1 MTVLTPPNT
10 RVTPLSYKLGQLDVP
25 YPSDCWYSRAVRV
38 LRAGDGGEHG
48 LLLYKLARR
57 LDGGCQHVLVDV
69 GTARG
74 YSAMMMARGLLDSS
88 IKGHVY
94 TVDVLE
100 HGKAINWHS
109 DTEGKQDDDE
119 PFADVEI
126 SRAEIWKRW
135 FAEDAASVTPIAA
148 TSHDVLAG
156 WSFGPISLVFLDG
169 SHTYEAV
176 SGELEMLDSLLAED
190 GHIVLDDYH
199 VGVGVA
205 RLRSRP
211 VNLAAWLVGR
221 TLGRVWPAAGRV
233 SPRMGS
239 ENEFVLVRQ
248 SYQGIRAA
256 VADFL
261 RERAD
266 RWALEIVPMPSRGA
280 YQGEDYALAVL
291 SRRDGEGT
299 SPPS

>member
-10 RVTPLSYKLGQLDVP
+10 RVTPLAFKLEQLCAP
-25 YPSDCWYSRAVRV
+25 CPSDCWYSRAVRV

-48 LLLYKLARR
+48 LLLYQLARC
-57 LDGGCQHVLVDV
+57 LDTERQHALVDV

-74 YSAMMMARGLLDSS
+74 FSAMAMARGLLDGNVD
-88 IKGHVY
+88 GHVY

-100 HGKAINWHS
+100 HENAINWHS

-119 PFADVEI
+119 PLAGVEI
-126 SRAEIWKRW
+126 SRAEIWRRW
-135 FAEDAASVTPIAA
+135 FSEDAAAVTPIAA
-148 TSHDVLAG
+148 TSHEVLTG
-156 WSFGPISLVFLDG
+156 WNSGLISLAFLDG

-176 SGELEMLDSLLAED
+176 SGELRLLDSLLAED

-199 VGVGVA
+199 VGIGAA
-205 RLRSRP
+205 RVRSRP
-211 VNLAAWLVGR
+211 VNLAAWCVGR
-221 TLGRVWPAAGRV
+221 TLGKVWPAARDV
-233 SPRMGS
+233 SPRLGS

-248 SYQGIRAA
+248 RYHGIRTA

-266 RWALEIVPMPSRGA
+266 RWELEIVPMPSRGA
-280 YQGEDYALAVL
+280 YQGEDYALAIL
-291 SRRDGEGT
+291 SRCERKSSGQG
-299 SPPS
+299 